1 MEEQTVKDTFKDIIR
16 QQILH
21 LEFKL
26 ENEDNDANR
35 VSIQQQ
41 IYALTELLSV

>member
-1 MEEQTVKDTFKDIIR
+1 MDEEVVKDTFKDIIR

-21 LEFKL
+21 LQFRL
-26 ENEDNDANR
+26 ENEDNDR